1 MKAKRRVRSSSK
13 AATASTP
20 WLLPSKRRRPAPLGD
35 RGHAGGSEENVC
47 PSQIPARQT
56 RAKRRVKS
64 SSKTATAPIPLL
76 PPSPVDRW
84 HDGAEEDVCP
94 PQFPFCPK
102 RMPGPQLD
110 SQKSY
115 SPKEIFDLFFTNN
128 AITTL
133 CINTNKYAARK
144 IAEGAKMRWKEVKPS
159 EMCNYL
165 SIVLYLG
172 LVKVTAA
179 RDLWKKENFF
189 KFPYPRSVMKGYRYE
204 AITANLHMSDPAADV
219 VNDQLRGQPGYDG
232 LFRLKPL
239 HDDILT
245 ACRTHYHPHKNLSV
259 DERMVATKA
268 RNGMKQYMKDK
279 PTKWGYKLFVLA
291 DSQSGYTCDFTI
303 YEGKAPSPSGNGLT
317 FDAVVNLLKVPYL
330 GTGFHVYVDNFYT
343 STKLFSHLHQV
354 RFGACGTIRENRVG
368 FPRTTDNALGKKA
381 ARGDMRWIR
390 EGSLLYVKWKD
401 TRDVTMCS
409 TIHKANSGQSVQRRV
424 RNPDGTWSRRE
435 FPVPDAVKQYNK
447 SMGGVD
453 LSDALIKYF
462 SVTRKTS
469 RWYLKFF
476 LHFVDNAV
484 VNSFL
489 IHKEMAEMKNQKPLT
504 QKKFRIALCE
514 QLGKVGKELAS
525 NEASNE
531 ASTDHVPLEACGLS
545 NDPHLKATKGRRKC
559 RICKS
564 STIWLCEACDVPLCI
579 IPGRCCFRFWH
590 KRV

>member
-1 MKAKRRVRSSSK
+1 MKKYTTEQALEFMFEDSEEDDVGSWADDNSDGASIDSFDELDWEERIDRVLDISSDLPGPSRPPPARRQMKAKRRVRSSSK

-47 PSQIPARQT
+47 PSQISAGQT

-84 HDGAEEDVCP
+84 HDGAEEDMCP
-94 PQFPFCPK
+94 PQFLFCPK

-259 DERMVATKA
+259 DERMVATKGKERDETVHEGQA
-268 RNGMKQYMKDK
+268 
-279 PTKWGYKLFVLA
+279 TKWGYKLFVLA

-317 FDAVVNLLKVPYL
+317 FDAVVKPAQ
-330 GTGFHVYVDNFYT
+330 DNFYT

-424 RNPDGTWSRRE
+424 CNPD
-435 FPVPDAVKQYNK
+435 
-447 SMGGVD
+447 
-453 LSDALIKYF
+453 
-462 SVTRKTS
+462 
-469 RWYLKFF
+469 
-476 LHFVDNAV
+476 DNAV

-564 STIWLCEACDVPLCI
+564 STIWL
-579 IPGRCCFRFWH
+579 
-590 KRV
+590 

>member
-1 MKAKRRVRSSSK
+1 MVKQLGFFLTGPGRVKEGEQPPSVRLHGV
-13 AATASTP
+13 THEFECGLSTP
-20 WLLPSKRRRPAPLGD
+20 LNLSPLFSAP
-35 RGHAGGSEENVC
+35 
-47 PSQIPARQT
+47 
-56 RAKRRVKS
+56 
-64 SSKTATAPIPLL
+64 PL
-76 PPSPVDRW
+76 
-84 HDGAEEDVCP
+84 
-94 PQFPFCPK
+94 FPFCPK

-317 FDAVVNLLKVPYL
+317 FDAVVNLLKMPYL

-435 FPVPDAVKQYNK
+435 FPVPDPVKQYTK
-447 SMGGVD
+447 SMGGV
-453 LSDALIKYF
+453 
-462 SVTRKTS
+462 
-469 RWYLKFF
+469 
-476 LHFVDNAV
+476 
-484 VNSFL
+484 
-489 IHKEMAEMKNQKPLT
+489 
-504 QKKFRIALCE
+504 
-514 QLGKVGKELAS
+514 
-525 NEASNE
+525 
-531 ASTDHVPLEACGLS
+531 
-545 NDPHLKATKGRRKC
+545 
-559 RICKS
+559 
-564 STIWLCEACDVPLCI
+564 
-579 IPGRCCFRFWH
+579 
-590 KRV
+590 

>member
-1 MKAKRRVRSSSK
+1 
-13 AATASTP
+13 
-20 WLLPSKRRRPAPLGD
+20 
-35 RGHAGGSEENVC
+35 
-47 PSQIPARQT
+47 
-56 RAKRRVKS
+56 
-64 SSKTATAPIPLL
+64 
-76 PPSPVDRW
+76 
-84 HDGAEEDVCP
+84 
-94 PQFPFCPK
+94 
-102 RMPGPQLD
+102 MPGPQLD

-291 DSQSGYTCDFTI
+291 DSQSGYMCDFTI
-303 YEGKAPSPSGNGLT
+303 YEEKAPSPSGNGLT

-424 RNPDGTWSRRE
+424 RNPD
-435 FPVPDAVKQYNK
+435 
-447 SMGGVD
+447 
-453 LSDALIKYF
+453 
-462 SVTRKTS
+462 
-469 RWYLKFF
+469 
-476 LHFVDNAV
+476 DNAV

-489 IHKEMAEMKNQKPLT
+489 IHKEMAEMKNQKPLS